1 LIKIFNSKALNLF
14 FSFIN
19 QTTCNSCKKRL
30 LKKKS
35 MVLSMTGFGRAE
47 ASYSNKEI
55 LIEIRSLNSKFTDI
69 RLKIP
74 QNYKEKEVQIR
85 KLVSD
90 NVERGKIEVSMEI
103 RSPEGDED
111 FSLNVPLFKRY
122 FKELSSLSK
131 EFDITNEGL
140 IPAILRLPNVVG
152 ADVGTI
158 ADEEWLQT
166 KSAIL
171 NAVKAF
177 NTFRSDEGK
186 AMETDLRLRVNN
198 IQTYLGEIAPFES
211 ERVVKLRE
219 RLMKNLEENFS
230 KEKVDQNRFEQEVI
244 YYLEK
249 MDITE
254 EKVRLGQHCKYFI
267 EQIDDKSAQKG
278 RKLSFISQEI
288 GREINTLGAKAYSS
302 DIQRLVVKM
311 KDDLEKIKEQVAN
324 AV

>member
-1 LIKIFNSKALNLF
+1 
-14 FSFIN
+14 
-19 QTTCNSCKKRL
+19 
-30 LKKKS
+30 

-47 ASYSNKEI
+47 ANYSTKEI
-55 LIEIRSLNSKFTDI
+55 LVEIRSLNSKFTDI

-90 NVERGKIEVSMEI
+90 NVERGKIEVSIEI
-103 RSPEGDED
+103 RSPEGDEN

-122 FKELSSLSK
+122 YKELNALST
-131 EFDITNEGL
+131 DLGGDSEGL
-140 IPAILRLPNVVG
+140 IAAILRLPNVVG
-152 ADVGTI
+152 ADVGSI
-158 ADEEWLQT
+158 EEEEWLTTQNT
-166 KSAIL
+166 IL

-177 NTFRSDEGK
+177 NRFRSDEGK
-186 AMETDLRLRVNN
+186 AMETDLRLRINN

-211 ERVVKLRE
+211 ARVVKLRE

-230 KEKVDQNRFEQEVI
+230 KDKVDQNRFEQEVI

-267 EQIDDKSAQKG
+267 EQLDAPKAQKG
-278 RKLSFISQEI
+278 RKLSFITSC
-288 GREINTLGAKAYSS
+288 
-302 DIQRLVVKM
+302 
-311 KDDLEKIKEQVAN
+311 
-324 AV
+324 

>member
-1 LIKIFNSKALNLF
+1 
-14 FSFIN
+14 
-19 QTTCNSCKKRL
+19 
-30 LKKKS
+30 

-55 LIEIRSLNSKFTDI
+55 LVEIRSLNSKFTDI

-74 QNYKEKEVQIR
+74 QNYKEKEVPLR
-85 KLVSD
+85 KLVSE

-122 FKELSSLSK
+122 FKELSKLSG
-131 EFDITNEGL
+131 EFGITSEGL
-140 IPAILRLPNVVG
+140 VPAILRLPNVVG
-152 ADVGTI
+152 ADVGTLNP
-158 ADEEWLQT
+158 EEWAQAQI
-166 KSAIL
+166 AIL

-177 NTFRSDEGK
+177 NKFRSDEGK
-186 AMETDLRLRVNN
+186 AMENDLRLRINN
-198 IQTYLGEIAPFES
+198 IQTYLGEIPPFEK

-267 EQIDDKSAQKG
+267 EQVDAKDAQKG

>member
-1 LIKIFNSKALNLF
+1 
-14 FSFIN
+14 
-19 QTTCNSCKKRL
+19 
-30 LKKKS
+30 

-47 ASYSNKEI
+47 ASYHNKEI
-55 LIEIRSLNSKFTDI
+55 LVEIRSLNSKFTDV

-74 QNYKEKEVQIR
+74 QNYKEKEVLIR

-90 NVERGKIEVSMEI
+90 SVERGKIELSLEI
-103 RSPEGDED
+103 KSPEGDED

-122 FKELSSLSK
+122 HQELTTLST
-131 EFDITNEGL
+131 ELDMSNEGL
-140 IPAILRLPNVVG
+140 VAAILRLPNVVG

-158 ADEEWLQT
+158 EPEEWLQAQ
-166 KSAIL
+166 KAIKG
-171 NAVKAF
+171 AIATF
-177 NTFRSDEGK
+177 NNFRAEEGK
-186 AMETDLRLRVNN
+186 AMEKDLRLRITN
-198 IQTYLGEIAPFES
+198 IQKYLAQIAPFEA

-219 RLMKNLEENFS
+219 RLMKNLEDNFS

-254 EKVRLGQHCKYFI
+254 EKVRLGQHCKYFM
-267 EQIDDKSAQKG
+267 EQVDTLNPQKG
-278 RKLSFISQEI
+278 RKMSFIGQEI

-302 DIQRLVVKM
+302 DIQRLVVAM

>member
-1 LIKIFNSKALNLF
+1 
-14 FSFIN
+14 
-19 QTTCNSCKKRL
+19 
-30 LKKKS
+30 

-47 ASYSNKEI
+47 ANYSSKEI
-55 LIEIRSLNSKFTDI
+55 LVEIRSLNSKFTDI

-74 QNYKEKEVQIR
+74 QNYKEKEVLIR

-90 NVERGKIEVSMEI
+90 NVERGKIEVSIEI
-103 RSPEGDED
+103 RSPEGDEN

-122 FKELSSLSK
+122 YKELNSLST
-131 EFDITNEGL
+131 DLGGDGEGL
-140 IPAILRLPNVVG
+140 IAAILRLPNVVG
-152 ADVGTI
+152 SDVGSI
-158 ADEEWLQT
+158 EEEEWSTTQNT
-166 KSAIL
+166 IL

-177 NTFRSDEGK
+177 NHFRSDEGK
-186 AMETDLRLRVNN
+186 AMETDLRLRINN

-211 ERVVKLRE
+211 ARVTKLRE

-230 KEKVDQNRFEQEVI
+230 KDKVDQNRFEQEVI

-267 EQIDDKSAQKG
+267 EQLDSPKAQKG

-302 DIQRLVVKM
+302 DIQRLVVAM

>member
-1 LIKIFNSKALNLF
+1 
-14 FSFIN
+14 
-19 QTTCNSCKKRL
+19 
-30 LKKKS
+30 

-122 FKELSSLSK
+122 FNELSNLSK
-131 EFDITNEGL
+131 ELDITNEGL

-152 ADVGTI
+152 SDVGTI
-158 ADEEWLQT
+158 EAEEWLQA

-186 AMETDLRLRVNN
+186 AMETDLLLRVNN
-198 IQTYLGEIAPFES
+198 IQTYLGEIPPFEA

-267 EQIDDKSAQKG
+267 EQIDAKDAQKG

>member
-1 LIKIFNSKALNLF
+1 
-14 FSFIN
+14 
-19 QTTCNSCKKRL
+19 
-30 LKKKS
+30 

-47 ASYSNKEI
+47 ANYSNKEI
-55 LIEIRSLNSKFTDI
+55 LVEIRSLNSKFTDI

-74 QNYKEKEVQIR
+74 QNYKEKEVLIR

-90 NVERGKIEVSMEI
+90 NVERGKIELSMEI

-122 FKELSSLSK
+122 FKELNQLSE
-131 EFDITNEGL
+131 EFGITSEGL
-140 IPAILRLPNVVG
+140 VPAILRLPNVVG

-158 ADEEWLQT
+158 NPDEWTQAQ
-166 KSAIL
+166 SAIL
-171 NAVKAF
+171 SAVKAF
-177 NTFRSDEGK
+177 NNFRADEGE
-186 AMETDLRLRVNN
+186 AMETDLRLRIKN
-198 IQTYLGEIAPFES
+198 IQTYLGEIPPFEK
-211 ERVVKLRE
+211 ERVNKLRE

-267 EQIDDKSAQKG
+267 EQVDAKEAQKG

>member
-1 LIKIFNSKALNLF
+1 
-14 FSFIN
+14 
-19 QTTCNSCKKRL
+19 
-30 LKKKS
+30 

-47 ASYSNKEI
+47 ANFNSKEI
-55 LIEIRSLNSKFTDI
+55 LVEVRSLNSKFTDI

-74 QNYKEKEVQIR
+74 QNYKEKEVLLR
-85 KLVSD
+85 KLISE

-103 RSPEGDED
+103 RSPEGDEN

-122 FKELSSLSK
+122 FKELSKLSD
-131 EFDITNEGL
+131 EFSITSEGL
-140 IPAILRLPNVVG
+140 VPAILRLPNVVG
-152 ADVGTI
+152 ADIGTLNP
-158 ADEEWLQT
+158 AEWAQAQT
-166 KSAIL
+166 AIL
-171 NAVKAF
+171 NAIKAF
-177 NTFRSDEGK
+177 NKFRSDEGK
-186 AMETDLRLRVNN
+186 AMETDLRLRINN
-198 IQTYLGEIAPFES
+198 IQTYLGEIPPFEK
-211 ERVVKLRE
+211 ERVTKLRE

-254 EKVRLGQHCKYFI
+254 EKVRLGQHCKYFL
-267 EQIDDKSAQKG
+267 EQIDDKGAQKG